1 MKTITD
7 DSYKK
12 ADKKELTQ
20 EEFVKAKTAC
30 EFVIDLTKA
39 ISRSG
44 YYDSSHPVSLD
55 VKKGLYGSFINALG
69 NSSEIM
75 LTCHELGETVD
86 IHISGILDEPFNIR
100 KLTKENTL
108 DLFVPKLKDYFER
121 KSLNSF
127 VIKKNI
133 TSEHFESFIDVMSE
147 PIAENADSSSLG
159 EYLTK
164 ALVNLNI
171 TEVTT
176 IFKTDIVLHT
186 KLPWRVSIILRR
198 LAKDLKVLP
207 MFRNASI
214 DKIKQIRK
222 EIVADIIRPLNNN
235 ELLRDLLINCDVIA
249 SHLAESTQTDEL
261 EEIIV
266 GSLPVNEMVPVTR
279 AVFEVYKQS
288 KTEMQSDKDNPKYQ
302 EKCVYLAKVL
312 NIAAKQII
320 AEKLTDNADLFK
332 ELYDHRII
340 EFEMLPAEIRFNV
353 QSVKLAGDVILKI
366 DSYIEKASKTSSF
379 EEMESLVVVFRRVMP
394 ELIRIGEWDAIG
406 QIVKVICGFLFQEGF
421 DSGTIKRFLNLP
433 DSVFEGSDEIFA
445 HKYINAEPEERNK
458 INEILMQMTS
468 MCIKI
473 AGVIFDKC
481 KDPNVLKSVIELL
494 SKKGDLAR
502 QWSIKILTD
511 QNQSISM
518 LNVALLVIIN
528 VGQTDDIGLIKR
540 YIKHPNSSIRNKALG
555 VMVKLNKHDAEAS
568 AMEALGDEDEK
579 IRIHAANI
587 IEREL
592 SLSEESV
599 NKLILLIKAK
609 LEKIKDMTIH
619 EAGFIAGLLKAM
631 GKFTDYP
638 DKEHLEDEI
647 IGIAS
652 DLLKG
657 KNVLLKFI
665 KTEPGKEQL
674 EIISACLSSL
684 GRIGGSKS
692 RDYLNKLSHGD
703 TALSKIAHES
713 LDLLNKKL
721 AQN

>member
-7 DSYKK
+7 GSYKTD
-12 ADKKELTQ
+12 AKKEWTQ

-30 EFVIDLTKA
+30 EFVIDLTKT

-69 NSSEIM
+69 NSTEIM

-147 PIAENADSSSLG
+147 PVAENADSSSLG

-176 IFKTDIVLHT
+176 IFKTDIVLHA

-207 MFRNASI
+207 MFRNSSM

-249 SHLAESTQTDEL
+249 SHLAESMETDEL
-261 EEIIV
+261 EAIIV
-266 GSLPVNEMVPVTR
+266 DSLPANEMVPVTR

-288 KTEMQSDKDNPKYQ
+288 KMEMQSDKDNPKYQ

-312 NIAAKQII
+312 DIAAKHII
-320 AEKLTDNADLFK
+320 AENLPDTADLFK
-332 ELYDHRII
+332 ELYDHKII
-340 EFEMLPAEIRFNV
+340 KFEMLPEEIRFNIK
-353 QSVKLAGDVILKI
+353 SVKLAGDVISKI
-366 DSYIEKASKTSSF
+366 DSYIEKASKTSSL

-406 QIVKVICGFLFQEGF
+406 QIVKVICIFLSREGF
-421 DSGTIKRFLNLP
+421 DSGAVKRFLNLP
-433 DSVFEGSDEIFA
+433 DSVFDGSDEIFA
-445 HKYINAEPEERNK
+445 HKYMNAEPEERNK

-502 QWSIKILTD
+502 RWSIKILND

-528 VGQTDDIGLIKR
+528 VGLTDDIGLIKR

-555 VMVKLNKHDAEAS
+555 VIAKLNKHDAEDS
-568 AMEALGDEDEK
+568 AIEALDDEDEK
-579 IRIHAANI
+579 VRIHASNI

-599 NKLILLIKAK
+599 KKLILLIKAK
-609 LEKIKDMTIH
+609 LEKKKDMTIN
-619 EAGFIAGLLKAM
+619 EAGLIAGLLKAI
-631 GKFTDYP
+631 GKSTDYL
-638 DKEHLEDEI
+638 DKELLEDEI
-647 IGIAS
+647 IGIAA

-657 KNVLLKFI
+657 RKVLLKFI

-703 TALSKIAHES
+703 DALSKIAHES
-713 LDLLNKKL
+713 VEILNKKL
-721 AQN
+721 IQS